1 MAGVNRDRIFKADNA
16 SVLITAAAFVLLL
29 ACLPLALRLD
39 DSIDRDR
46 PMYDDLSRM
55 SLMQDANLLA
65 NGTVVPVELSGGES
79 VMVGEQEFVAS
90 DGVSVVVRGVD
101 DDTAY
106 CITTSNQYG
115 EQSQEH
121 CS

>member
-1 MAGVNRDRIFKADNA
+1 MNRDRIFKADNA

-39 DSIDRDR
+39 DSIDRNR

-55 SLMQDANLLA
+55 ALMQDANLLA

-79 VMVGEQEFVAS
+79 AMVGEQEFVAS
-90 DGVSVVVRGVD
+90 EGVSVVVRGVD

-106 CITTSNQYG
+106 CITASNQHG

>member
-16 SVLITAAAFVLLL
+16 SVLITAAAFVLLP